1 MTYVRRSHQATAE
14 VNPLPR
20 KTSQSTVLQSEFKP
34 SVVTTSEVYF
44 VTDVVESVETSVDV
58 EVEVNVVEPSAAKS
72 NSSTPFDD
80 EEVSLPAI
88 AENEI
93 DETVKPASTSSRSSK
108 RKG

>member
-1 MTYVRRSHQATAE
+1 MTYTRRSHQATAE

-20 KTSQSTVLQSEFKP
+20 KTSQPTVSQSEFNP
-34 SVVTTSEVYF
+34 SVVTTSKVYF
-44 VTDVVESVETSVDV
+44 VSDVVESVATSV
-58 EVEVNVVEPSAAKS
+58 EVAVNVVDPSAVNS

-93 DETVKPASTSSRSSK
+93 EETVKPASTSPRSSK